1 MPRLADR
8 TCLITGAA
16 RGIGAAIARRFATE
30 GAHVIVTDRD
40 AGAAEALAREIG
52 GTGRG
57 LDVTDEAGWQALAG
71 AHPMLDVLVNNAGIT
86 GFEAGAAP
94 HDPEAVALPD
104 WRRVM
109 AVNLDG
115 AMLGCRHALR
125 LMRGRGGAIVNI
137 ASRSGQTGVAG
148 AAAYAASKAGL
159 LSLTKSVA
167 LHGAAMSPPVRCNA
181 VVPGAVLTG
190 IWEPMLGSGPDR
202 AERMAALTAD
212 TPLARFGRPEEVAA
226 ACVTLASDES
236 AFVTGAEFAV
246 DGGLSAR

>member
-1 MPRLADR
+1 MPRLSDR
-8 TCLITGAA
+8 TCLVTGAA
-16 RGIGAAIARRFATE
+16 RGIGAAIARASAAE
-30 GAHVIVTDRD
+30 GAHVIVTDID
-40 AGAAEALAREIG
+40 GEAARALAARIG
-52 GTGRG
+52 GTGHR
-57 LDVTDEAGWQALAG
+57 LDVTDETDWQALAR
-71 AHPMLDVLVNNAGIT
+71 AHPVIDILVNNAGIT

-94 HDPEAVALPD
+94 QDPEHVALPD

-115 AMLGCRHALR
+115 AMLGCRHALAA
-125 LMRGRGGAIVNI
+125 MRGRGGAIVNI

-159 LSLTKSVA
+159 LNLTKSVA

-190 IWEPMLGSGPDR
+190 IWEPMLGDGPDR

-212 TPLARFGRPEEVAA
+212 TPLARFGTPEEVAA
-226 ACVTLASDES
+226 ACVMLASDE
-236 AFVTGAEFAV
+236 AGFVTGTAFAV